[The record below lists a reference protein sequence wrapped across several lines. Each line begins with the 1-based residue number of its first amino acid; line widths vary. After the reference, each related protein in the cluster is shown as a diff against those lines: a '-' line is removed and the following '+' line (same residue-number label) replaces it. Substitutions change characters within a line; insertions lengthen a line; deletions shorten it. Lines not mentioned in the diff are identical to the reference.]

1 MDINEKLA
9 RWYFSDETIESLSLE
24 EKKHLVSNCDFTIYK
39 NDNGYY
45 QLLDTQGANLG
56 DIESEEF
63 EDIDS
68 IVDRL
73 LDSYIADTMYGED
86 VEYGIVTENY

>member
-9 RWYFSDETIESLSLE
+9 RWYFSDETLDSLSLE
-24 EKKHLVSNCDFTIYK
+24 EKKHLVSLCDFTIYK
-39 NDNGYY
+39 NDNGCY
-45 QLLDTQGANLG
+45 QLLDNQGANLG

-63 EDIDS
+63 ETIDS

-73 LDSYIADTMYGED
+73 WDSYIADTMEGED
-86 VEYGIVTENY
+86 EEYGIVTENY

>member
-9 RWYFSDETIESLSLE
+9 RWYFSDDTIDSLSLE
-24 EKKHLVSNCDFTIYK
+24 EKKHLIHNCDFTIYK
-39 NDNGYY
+39 NDNNAY

-68 IVDRL
+68 IIDRL

>member
-1 MDINEKLA
+1 MV
-9 RWYFSDETIESLSLE
+9 FSDDDISSLSLE
-24 EKKHLVSNCDFTIYK
+24 QKKQLIHNCDFTIYK
-39 NDNGYY
+39 NYNNAY
-45 QLLDTQGANLG
+45 QLSDTQGANLG
-56 DIESEEF
+56 NIESEEF

-86 VEYGIVTENY
+86 IEYGLTKEIN

>member
-1 MDINEKLA
+1 MDIQEKLV
-9 RWYFSDETIESLSLE
+9 RWYFSDDDISVLSLE
-24 EKKHLVSNCDFTIYK
+24 EKKQLIKNCDFTFYK
-39 NDNGYY
+39 NDNNAY

-56 DIESEEF
+56 NIESEEF

-73 LDSYIADTMYGED
+73 LDSYIADTMDGED
-86 VEYGIVTENY
+86 IEYGLTT